1 MSASAENH
9 SATEQG
15 AALDRVAALSTGT
28 KLMVGAGALL
38 FLDLFLTWQTL
49 ELEFGRGQTVTRA
62 LDGWDFW
69 GLLIGVLTLALLAV
83 VIVRQTEAEVMLDA
97 RWDVLP
103 LALGTVVL
111 ALTVVKSVRDA
122 ESAWP
127 SYLGI
132 VLAGVVVVGAF
143 LEWLQSRASEAP
155 APWQAQAASPA
166 DSTAIAD
173 RASDE
178 TRARW

>member
-1 MSASAENH
+1 
-9 SATEQG
+9 
-15 AALDRVAALSTGT
+15 LDRIAALSIGT
-28 KLMVGAGALL
+28 KLMLGAGALL
-38 FLDLFLTWQTL
+38 FIDLFLTWQTL

-69 GLLIGVLTLALLAV
+69 GLLIGLLTLALLTV
-83 VIVRQTEAEVMLDA
+83 VVVRQTEAEVMLEP
-97 RWDVLP
+97 RWDLVP
-103 LALGTVVL
+103 LALGTVTL

-143 LEWLQSRASEAP
+143 LEWFGNR
-155 APWQAQAASPA
+155 
-166 DSTAIAD
+166 
-173 RASDE
+173 SDE
-178 TRARW
+178 SPVQQWQPARATEGSTLAERGSDEPTARW